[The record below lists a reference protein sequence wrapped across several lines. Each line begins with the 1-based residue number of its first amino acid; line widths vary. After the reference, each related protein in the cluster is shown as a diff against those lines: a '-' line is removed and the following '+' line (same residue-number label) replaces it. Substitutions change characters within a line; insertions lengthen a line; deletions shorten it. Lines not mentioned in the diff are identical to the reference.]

1 MTLNISPEQ
10 MAKYRATYK
19 KRQAAEHQ
27 KLNERFERAWE
38 VARRGA
44 DLLRSQFKAEK
55 VVVFGSLTNR
65 ELFHLR
71 SDIDL
76 AVWGLSDEQCW
87 RAWGVLLDL
96 SPEFSVDL
104 VNVETAP
111 ERICRTIET
120 KGLPV

>member
-10 MAKYRATYK
+10 MAEYRATYK
-19 KRQAAEHQ
+19 KRQEAERK
-27 KLNERFERAWE
+27 KLDERFERAWE
-38 VARRGA
+38 VARHGA
-44 DLLRSQFKAEK
+44 DLLRSQFEAEK

-65 ELFHLR
+65 ELFHIR

-76 AVWGLSDEQCW
+76 AVWGMSDEQCW

-111 ERICRTIET
+111 ERICQTIET
-120 KGLPV
+120 EGMPV

>member
-10 MAKYRATYK
+10 MAEYRATYK
-19 KRQAAEHQ
+19 KRQEAERK
-27 KLNERFERAWE
+27 KLDERFERAWE
-38 VARRGA
+38 VARHGA
-44 DLLRSQFKAEK
+44 DLLRSQFEAEK

-65 ELFHLR
+65 ELFHIR
-71 SDIDL
+71 SDVDL
-76 AVWGLSDEQCW
+76 AVWGMSDEQCW

-111 ERICRTIET
+111 ERICQTIET
-120 KGLPV
+120 EGMPV